1 MAKRKPI
8 EPASIYERLRQR
20 RIEVLDKSVR
30 DIAKLLDTSPIHISD
45 IETGKRTPSEELLLR
60 MVKVYGIP
68 EADLRAG
75 FSRPEAIVAELA
87 TDTPVAVEKVPEFLR
102 TTRGWTNEQWDK
114 MIKLAK
120 KANEGEGT

>member
-8 EPASIYERLRQR
+8 EPKSIYERLRQR
-20 RIEVLDKSVR
+20 RVEVLDKSVR

-45 IETGKRTPSEELLLR
+45 IETGKRTPSEDLLLR
-60 MVKVYGIP
+60 MVNVYGIP

>member
-1 MAKRKPI
+1 MAKRKPL
-8 EPASIYERLRQR
+8 EPTSIYERLRQR
-20 RIEVLDKSVR
+20 RVEMLDKSVR

-45 IETGKRTPSEELLLR
+45 IETGKRTPSEDLLLR

-75 FSRPEAIVAELA
+75 FSRPEAIVGELA

-102 TTRGWTNEQWDK
+102 TTRGWSKEQWDK

-120 KANEGEGT
+120 SNNQEKGA

>member
-1 MAKRKPI
+1 MAKRKSI

-20 RIEVLDKSVR
+20 RVEVLDKSVR